1 VALPPRKKDRV
12 RPLHIPV
19 CWSSQADPRPEIH
32 PLTHKGRLDNGS
44 TYGMWKVPLVRDNG
58 IWERG
63 CHGPYVGS
71 SSGTRDSW
79 PRPTPFCYCI
89 SWWLL
94 LNSYSLTIGGFMTYR
109 HLSALNIGYAGDCWR
124 ARGNLTTEVTCG
136 DTTFCA
142 TGLMEMKRMSTC
154 LGIGA
159 SYCNWRYTL
168 QRRFHWDVIYQLSRS
183 SRSCRKCYRAVIHLS
198 YLLPFHSLI
207 IKCLLSAMNKWR
219 ITRYTLD

>member
-1 VALPPRKKDRV
+1 
-12 RPLHIPV
+12 
-19 CWSSQADPRPEIH
+19 
-32 PLTHKGRLDNGS
+32 
-44 TYGMWKVPLVRDNG
+44 MWKVPLVRDNG

-168 QRRFHWDVIYQLSRS
+168 QRQFHWDVRYQPSRS
-183 SRSCRKCYRAVIHLS
+183 SRSCRKCYRAVILHLS
-198 YLLPFHSLI
+198 YLLPFHSLPLSIVFFRRRTMTNHQIHARLVWDAIRDPRTETI
-207 IKCLLSAMNKWR
+207 IEYDILH
-219 ITRYTLD
+219 